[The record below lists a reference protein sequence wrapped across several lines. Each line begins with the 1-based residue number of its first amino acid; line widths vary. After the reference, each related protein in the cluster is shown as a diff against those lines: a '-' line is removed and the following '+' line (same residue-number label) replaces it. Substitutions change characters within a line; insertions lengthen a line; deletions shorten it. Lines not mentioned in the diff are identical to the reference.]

1 MRRWEIWRAASLVM
15 AVAGVGVAGYLTYT
29 HYNQGALVCAVGNCH
44 AVQTSQYAQIGPVP
58 IAIFGLAMYVAVIVL
73 GVARWRRP
81 DVLSTATMGAFT
93 LALAG
98 TVYAA
103 YLTYLE
109 IDVIHAICQWC
120 VTSAILTAGIL
131 VAEGIGTYRI
141 LGAEGTRAY

>member
-1 MRRWEIWRAASLVM
+1 MKGLDLWRAASLVL

-44 AVQTSQYAQIGPVP
+44 AVQTSQYAMIGPIP
-58 IAIFGLAMYVAVIVL
+58 IAVFGLAMYLAVIAL
-73 GVARWRRP
+73 GVARWTRP
-81 DVLSTATMGAFT
+81 EFLSTATMGAFT

-109 IDVIHAICQWC
+109 LDVIHAICQWC

-131 VAEGIGTYRI
+131 IVEGIGTFRI